1 MPYPNGTY
9 INQIQDPAVRAELQQ
24 FYSLLQGYLS
34 AQHKDDGSHAAV
46 TADSVADAGDLTA
59 VTAEITGAITAE
71 ASRIAIGDMSVP
83 PPITESVTGIDLKTP
98 QGLSHWTVGTI
109 DAPTSQR
116 DLVFIDR
123 LGSLTAFLVRQ
134 ASGVYSLMPGTTSV
148 LNLGLNGLGTR
159 IGDIYV
165 DGGVHERARAAAMGD
180 WTAVSYSAGNFAGLG
195 GGTWTVDSGDQT
207 TFSYA
212 LLGQTLFLAIKLDT
226 TSISGTVSQVSITIP
241 GGFKSAHDV
250 QWLVPLDDN
259 GTFTTGLAFVTAGGT
274 AVKVQ
279 RLDGSNFAA
288 ATNTTYV
295 RFSHGFEI
303 Q

>member
-59 VTAEITGAITAE
+59 ATAEITGAITAE
-71 ASRIAIGDMSVP
+71 ASRIAIGDISVP
-83 PPITESVTGIDLKTP
+83 PPITEGVTGIDLKTP

-109 DAPTSQR
+109 DAPTSER
-116 DLVFIDR
+116 DFVFIDR

-180 WTAVSYSAGNFAGLG
+180 WTAVAFSAGNFTGSGAM
-195 GGTWTVDSGDQT
+195 TWTVTSGEQIT
-207 TFSYA
+207 LAYA
-212 LLGQTLFLAIKLDT
+212 LVGHTMTVAFDIELTTVGGTPAQFLQIA
-226 TSISGTVSQVSITIP
+226 IP
-241 GGFKSAHDV
+241 GGFTAARSMWNPV
-250 QWLVPLDDN
+250 LLVDN
-259 GTFTTGLAFVTAGGT
+259 GTRTTGAAKVAASGT
-274 AVKVQ
+274 TIQIQ
-279 RLDGSNFAA
+279 RTDAANFSAS
-288 ATNTTYV
+288 TNTGVVGQMT
-295 RFSHGFEI
+295 FEV